1 MQHEIQTAGPLL
13 GADGALRV
21 KFRMAPGWRFIRV
34 IPGEMDRAIDG
45 VPESFG
51 VWVRGDGNKLTVTLR
66 IQDAKGQTYQPH
78 SVPLEGTDWRFVR
91 MPLPPNDMLHWGGPN
106 DGTMHLPLHWD
117 SLLIVDK
124 PKEQDVRGEILIA
137 RPTLYFAVPA
147 NH

>member
-1 MQHEIQTAGPLL
+1 
-13 GADGALRV
+13 
-21 KFRMAPGWRFIRV
+21 MAPGWRFIRV
-34 IPGEMDRAIDG
+34 IPGERDRAIEG

-78 SVPLEGTDWRFVR
+78 SVPLEGPDWRFVR

-106 DGTMHLPLHWD
+106 DRTMHLPLHWD

-137 RPTLYFAVPA
+137 RPTLYHSIPA